1 MLYNLYG
8 FINTKEVRPCLVLRK
23 FEGKNARER
32 KYKEKIEEKK
42 KWRKIKNGLKVD
54 MLFLFFTLN
63 SFYLF

>member
-1 MLYNLYG
+1 MLYHLYG
-8 FINTKEVRPCLVLRK
+8 FINTKEVRPCLVLGK

-63 SFYLF
+63 LFYLF